1 MSSKTPDTAIPGSSK
16 PATPPSGGASS
27 FHHQD
32 LIGRFAQ
39 HKVAA
44 NLLMIIMLLA
54 GIIGLSRLNT
64 QFLPNFALDYITVRV
79 VWPGATAEDIARSV
93 TTPLEQELKN
103 LDFVKEMR
111 SVSSRGFGTIIIEYE
126 EGSDMGLALDQV
138 KEFVSLVRNLPSDA
152 EEPKVTKVV
161 RNEDVATLILTSDN
175 SLEELRPLAYQFE
188 RELLAKGIAKVNFT
202 GLPEQEIAIQV
213 PAQTIERLKLSLPQ
227 LGRLIT
233 NQSQDIPAGT
243 SGKNEVARE
252 LRSLEQRR
260 TDKEFKE
267 LAILTSRSPQRIA
280 LDEIA
285 EIDQRSKDGQ
295 VEVFYKGNPAI
306 LMKIMRTENSDTLK
320 SAEVLHDWLESAKP
334 KLSPGTELH
343 AFNEAYVL
351 VEERI
356 DLLLKN
362 GLGGLILVIG
372 ILFIFL
378 NGRVAFWVAWGIPV
392 SFMGTL
398 AVLYL
403 VGGSINMVS
412 LFALI
417 MALGIIVDDAIVVG
431 EDALTHYTTG
441 ESSLQA
447 AEGGA
452 RRMFVPV
459 VSSSLTTISAFLP
472 LMMVSGIIGNILS
485 AIPLV
490 IICVIIASLIES
502 FLVLPG
508 HLRHSFHRSHHKTP
522 GPFRMKLDKG
532 FEQFRDLRFRPLVT
546 AAMEHRLTTV
556 MIAICALAL
565 AISLIVSG
573 RIQFTFF
580 PSPDN
585 KVLIASVKFAAGT
598 PPEKV
603 RAFGMEMEKQLQHTN
618 QQLKS
623 DEDILVH
630 SVLRVNTATFDGG
643 QNYSSGD
650 QYASVHAEL
659 TSPDLREVSNTEF
672 VNTWEAAMNVP
683 DGVEQ
688 LSVTSPKGGP
698 PGKDIDV
705 FLSGIAPARL
715 KAAAEEVKEK
725 LKSYA
730 GVNNVQDDLP
740 YGKQQ
745 FIYELTPL
753 GHSLGLTVADV
764 GNQLR
769 AAFDGQL
776 IQIFYD
782 DNEEVEVRVILP
794 DEERDSYATLE
805 TFPIITS
812 NGNSA
817 PLSNIVNLN
826 SRKGLELL
834 RHTNGQLGIHIT
846 SEVDTTV
853 NNANIILDDMQ
864 ETFFPELASRY
875 GLKVDLKGKAEEQR
889 ETGSDMKNGALI
901 ALALIYLILAWVFGS
916 YTWPFAIMVA
926 IPFGLTGAIF
936 GHALLNIDLTILS
949 LFGFFGL
956 SGIVINDAIILV
968 TFYQEL
974 REKGLA
980 IKQAVIDAACLRL
993 RAVLLTSLT
1002 TIAGLTPLLFET
1014 SLQAQFLIPMA
1025 VSISFGLAFAT
1036 LLVLIVIPV
1045 ILSLIEDGKAF
1056 MQRQLI
1062 SSKATPAHEIHDGS

>member
-1 MSSKTPDTAIPGSSK
+1 MSSKTPESATPGSPK

-161 RNEDVATLILTSDN
+161 RNEDVATLILTSNN

-267 LAILTSRSPQRIA
+267 LAILTSRTSQQIA
-280 LDEIA
+280 LDDIA

-320 SAEVLHDWLESAKP
+320 SAEVLHDWLASAKP
-334 KLSPGTELH
+334 KLSPGTELY

-372 ILFIFL
+372 ILFVFL

-532 FEQFRDLRFRPLVT
+532 FERFRDLRFRPLVT

-556 MIAICALAL
+556 LIAVCTLAL

-585 KVLIASVKFAAGT
+585 KVLISSVKFAAGT

-603 RAFGMEMEKQLQHTN
+603 RAFGMEMEKQLQNTN

-643 QNYSSGD
+643 KNYSSGD

-659 TSPDLREVSNTEF
+659 TSPDLREVTNTEF
-672 VNTWEAAMNVP
+672 VNAWEAAMNVP

-715 KAAAEEVKEK
+715 KAAAEEVREK

-753 GHSLGLTVADV
+753 GNSLGLTVADV

-794 DEERDSYATLE
+794 DEERDSYSTLE
-805 TFPIITS
+805 TFPIITPS
-812 NGNSA
+812 GNSA

-834 RHTNGQLGIHIT
+834 RHTNGQLGIHVT

-853 NNANIILDDMQ
+853 NNANIILGDMQ
-864 ETFFPELASRY
+864 ENFFPELASRY
-875 GLKVDLKGKAEEQR
+875 GLKIDLKGKAEEQR

-1056 MQRQLI
+1056 MQRHLI
-1062 SSKATPAHEIHDGS
+1062 NNKATPAHEIHDGS

>member
-1 MSSKTPDTAIPGSSK
+1 MSIPQQ
-16 PATPPSGGASS
+16 
-27 FHHQD
+27 QD
-32 LIGRFAQ
+32 MIGRFAQ

-44 NLLMIIMLLA
+44 NLLMFIMLLA

-64 QFLPNFALDYITVRV
+64 QFLPTFTLDYITVRV

-111 SVSSRGFGTIIIEYE
+111 SVSSRGFSTIILEYD

-138 KEFVSLVRNLPSDA
+138 KEFVGLVRNLPSEA

-161 RNEDVATLILTSDN
+161 RNEDVATLILTTNN
-175 SLEELRPLAYQFE
+175 SLDELRPLAYQFE
-188 RELLAKGIAKVNFT
+188 RELLAKGIAKVDFT
-202 GLPEQEIAIQV
+202 GLPEQEIAIQI
-213 PAQTIERLKLSLPQ
+213 PSHSIERLKLSLPQ
-227 LGRLIT
+227 IGRLIKD
-233 NQSQDIPAGT
+233 QSQDIPAGT

-260 TDKEFKE
+260 TDKGFQA
-267 LAILTSRSPQRIA
+267 LAILTSKNTQKLTLDDIA
-280 LDEIA
+280 D
-285 EIDQRSKDGQ
+285 IDQRSKDNQ

-306 LMKIMRTENSDTLK
+306 LMKIMRTENADTLK
-320 SAEVLHDWLESAKP
+320 AAEILHQWLDSAKP
-334 KLSPGTELH
+334 RLSPGTELH

-362 GLGGLILVIG
+362 GLGGLMLVIG

-403 VGGSINMVS
+403 AGGSINMVS

-452 RRMFVPV
+452 RRMFIPV
-459 VSSSLTTISAFLP
+459 VSSSLTTIAAFLP

-502 FLVLPG
+502 FLILPG
-508 HLRHSFHRSHHKTP
+508 HLRHSFHNSHHKAP
-522 GPFRMKLDKG
+522 GPFRVKLDDA
-532 FEQFRDLRFRPLVT
+532 FTRFRDLRFRPLVT
-546 AAMEHRLTTV
+546 TAMENRLTTV
-556 MIAICALAL
+556 LLAICALAL
-565 AISLIVSG
+565 AISLIASG

-603 RAFGMEMEKQLQHTN
+603 RAFGLEMEKQLQNTN
-618 QQLKS
+618 QALKS
-623 DEDILVH
+623 DTDILMH
-630 SVLRVNTATFDGG
+630 SVLRINTATFDGG
-643 QNYSSGD
+643 MNYSSGD
-650 QYASVHAEL
+650 QYASVQAEL
-659 TSPDLREVSNTEF
+659 TSPDLREVTNTEF
-672 VNTWEAAMNVP
+672 VNAWESAMNMP

-688 LSVTSPKGGP
+688 LSVTSPKGGS
-698 PGKDIDV
+698 PGKDIDI
-705 FLSGIAPARL
+705 FLSGIPPTEL
-715 KAAAEEVKEK
+715 KAAAEEVSDK
-725 LKSYA
+725 LSRYT
-730 GVNNVQDDLP
+730 GISNVQDDLP

-745 FIYELTPL
+745 FIYDLTPL
-753 GHSLGLTVADV
+753 GNALGITVSDV

-782 DNEEVEVRVILP
+782 NNEEVEVRVILP

-805 TFPIITS
+805 TFPIITP
-812 NGNSA
+812 NGSSA
-817 PLSNIVNLN
+817 PLSNIVNLT

-834 RHTNGQLGIHIT
+834 RHTDGHLGIHIT
-846 SEVDTTV
+846 AEVDTTV
-853 NNANIILDDMQ
+853 NNANIILEEMQ
-864 ETFFPELASRY
+864 GSFFPELSARY
-875 GLKVDLKGKAEEQR
+875 GLSVDLKGKAEEQR

-926 IPFGLTGAIF
+926 IPFGLTGAVF

-974 REKGLA
+974 RSKGLA

-993 RAVLLTSLT
+993 RAVMLTSLT

-1045 ILSLIEDGKAF
+1045 ILSLIEDGKIIF
-1056 MQRQLI
+1056 HRHFL
-1062 SSKATPAHEIHDGS
+1062 SKSDI

>member
-1 MSSKTPDTAIPGSSK
+1 MNK
-16 PATPPSGGASS
+16 
-27 FHHQD
+27 QD
-32 LIGRFAQ
+32 MIGRFAQ

-54 GIIGLSRLNT
+54 GVIGLSKLNT
-64 QFLPNFALDYITVRV
+64 QFFPTFELDYITVRV
-79 VWPGATAEDIARSV
+79 VWPGATAEDIASSI

-103 LDFVKEMR
+103 LDYVKEMR
-111 SVSSRGFGTIIIEYE
+111 SVSSRGFGNIILEYE
-126 EGSDMGLALDQV
+126 EGTEMGLALDQV
-138 KEFVSLVRNLPSDA
+138 KEYVNLVRNLPSDA
-152 EEPKVTKVV
+152 EQPIISKVV
-161 RNEDVATLILTSDN
+161 RNEDIATLILTTNS

-188 RELLAKGIAKVNFT
+188 KELLERGIAKVNFT
-202 GLPEQEIAIQV
+202 GLPQPEIAIQV
-213 PAQTIERLKLSLPQ
+213 PSENIESLKLSLPQ
-227 LGRLIT
+227 IGQLII

-243 SGKNEVARE
+243 SSKNEVARE

-260 TDKEFKE
+260 TDFGFRD
-267 LAILTSRSPQRIA
+267 LALVTTSSSDSQAARRIT
-280 LDEIA
+280 LNDIA
-285 EIDQRSKDGQ
+285 TVERRPKDQQ

-306 LMKIMRTENSDTLK
+306 LMKVLRTENADTLK
-320 SAEVLHDWLESAKP
+320 SANILHQWLDTARP
-334 KLSPGTELH
+334 QLPQGTELH
-343 AFNEAYVL
+343 AFNETYVL

-362 GLGGLILVIG
+362 GFGGLILVVG

-398 AVLYL
+398 AVLYV

-431 EDALTHYTTG
+431 EDALTHYITG

-452 RRMFVPV
+452 RRMLIPV

-490 IICVIIASLIES
+490 IICVIFASLIES
-502 FLVLPG
+502 FLILPG
-508 HLRHSFHRSHHKTP
+508 HLRHSFHRSHHKKSGALRT
-522 GPFRMKLDKG
+522 KLDNS
-532 FEQFRDLRFRPLVT
+532 FNQFRDVRFRPLVT
-546 AAMEHRLTTV
+546 LAMENRLTTV
-556 MIAICALAL
+556 LLSVCALAL
-565 AISLIVSG
+565 AMSLVFSG

-603 RAFGMEMEKQLQHTN
+603 RAFGEEMQ
-618 QQLKS
+618 QQLWNTNNKLKT
-623 DEDILVH
+623 DEDLLIHSIL
-630 SVLRVNTATFDGG
+630 RINTATFDGG
-643 QNYSSGD
+643 RNYSSGE
-650 QYASVHAEL
+650 QYASIHAEL
-659 TSPDLREVSNTEF
+659 SSPDLRAVTNNEF
-672 VNTWEAAMNVP
+672 VEEWEAAMNTP
-683 DGVEQ
+683 DGVEL
-688 LSVTSPKGGP
+688 LSVSSPKGGP
-698 PGKDIDV
+698 PGKDIDI
-705 FLSGIAPARL
+705 FLSGIAPSRL
-715 KAAAEEVKEK
+715 KEAAEELSLK
-725 LKSYA
+725 LKNYS
-730 GVNNVQDDLP
+730 GVSNIQDDLP
-740 YGKQQ
+740 YGKLQY
-745 FIYELTPL
+745 IYELTPL
-753 GHSLGLTVADV
+753 GHSLGLSVADV
-764 GNQLR
+764 GSQLR
-769 AAFDGQL
+769 AAFDGRL
-776 IQIFYD
+776 LQIFYD
-782 DNEEVEVRVILP
+782 NNEEVEVRITLP
-794 DEERDSYATLE
+794 DEERNRYSTLE
-805 TFPIITS
+805 TFPIITPEGS
-812 NGNSA
+812 SA
-817 PLSNIVNLN
+817 PLSNIVKLN
-826 SRKGLELL
+826 NRRGLELL
-834 RHTNGQLGIHIT
+834 RHTNGQLGIHVT
-846 SEVDTTV
+846 SEVNTAV
-853 NNANIILDDMQ
+853 NNANNILGDM
-864 ETFFPELASRY
+864 EKNYFPDLISRY
-875 GLKVDLKGKAEEQR
+875 GLHIDLKGKAEEQR
-889 ETGSDMKNGALI
+889 ETGNDMKNGALI

-916 YTWPFAIMVA
+916 YTWPFAIMLA
-926 IPFGLTGAIF
+926 IPFGLTGAVF

-949 LFGFFGL
+949 MFGFFGL

-974 REKGLA
+974 RGKGLA

-1045 ILSLIEDGKAF
+1045 ILSLIEDGKILLGRRF
-1056 MQRQLI
+1056 STLEVKI
-1062 SSKATPAHEIHDGS
+1062 EE